1 MHQIKGSG
9 LEPWPQRLTSA
20 SPRLE
25 EIGISAEA
33 YKKDTVRLAPILPF
47 LFGSE
52 FIFFDLVS
60 ACDDYVIY
68 RMCGITE

>member
-33 YKKDTVRLAPILPF
+33 YKKDTVRLAPTLPF
-47 LFGSE
+47 SVWLR
-52 FIFFDLVS
+52 
-60 ACDDYVIY
+60 IY
-68 RMCGITE
+68 SLSCWSQFVMITLYTGCVA